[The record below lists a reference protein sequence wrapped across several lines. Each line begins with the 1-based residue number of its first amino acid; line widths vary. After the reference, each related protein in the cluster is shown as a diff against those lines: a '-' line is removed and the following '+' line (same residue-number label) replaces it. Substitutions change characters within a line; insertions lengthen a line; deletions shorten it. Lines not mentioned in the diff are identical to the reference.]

1 MQPQELVSLV
11 AANIRNRRT
20 ELHLTQQ
27 ELAERLGIAQ
37 PYLSEVENAK
47 RSLSV
52 ATVAQFAD
60 ALEVTPSYLLA
71 GQPVA
76 QFQE

>member
-27 ELAERLGIAQ
+27 ELAERL
-37 PYLSEVENAK
+37 
-47 RSLSV
+47 
-52 ATVAQFAD
+52 
-60 ALEVTPSYLLA
+60 
-71 GQPVA
+71 
-76 QFQE
+76 